1 MTVIFF
7 RILILK
13 WYSVFLFW
21 ESFTVVNFNVIVIHT
36 LIIVIFS
43 CRRSV
48 SDMNTNDQSD
58 IDSVLEGIST
68 QLAQIDS
75 NIGDVN
81 TYLNYPSWCFINLLS
96 LSLGKQ
102 ILLCC
107 HPQVYLSSLDWPK
120 VMMCLHYLINH
131 SCLNGNV

>member
-1 MTVIFF
+1 M
-7 RILILK
+7 
-13 WYSVFLFW
+13 
-21 ESFTVVNFNVIVIHT
+21 NFNVLVIHT

-81 TYLNYPSWCFINLLS
+81 TYLNYPS
-96 LSLGKQ
+96 
-102 ILLCC
+102 
-107 HPQVYLSSLDWPK
+107 
-120 VMMCLHYLINH
+120 
-131 SCLNGNV
+131 

>member
-13 WYSVFLFW
+13 WYSVFVFW
-21 ESFTVVNFNVIVIHT
+21 ESFTVVNFNVLVIHT

-96 LSLGKQ
+96 LSFGKQ

-107 HPQVYLSSLDWPK
+107 HPQVYLSSLYWPT
-120 VMMCLHYLINH
+120 VMMCLHYLIK
-131 SCLNGNV
+131 SFLSQW